1 MLIPLV
7 GFTED
12 GTPSLSVAARGEA
25 ADVPP
30 LQVVRRLGIAAAQ
43 ILWLPPAL
51 LDGAPGDAVKD
62 ALLRAVACVAGP
74 FAPAQ
79 TEGARAWLNA
89 GARGALF
96 TAEVG
101 CLADAAESLKAVA
114 LPAERVQLL
123 VRPAELTTEAV
134 KALVAELEAVA
145 SATGGGCHECRKPDT
160 VGKVNGVV
168 IALPAAGPADDA
180 TARAQAEDLLLQLA
194 SPLAKKDRLQ
204 VAVSGLRHRHS
215 SAAVGDLHRL
225 GIDVVACASL
235 GPLPAATAAAAAAA
249 AAAAGDATAAANKA
263 ATEAAAKEER
273 VAAALPPCCEPIHL
287 GRSLEVGRCV
297 AACLRTDRP
306 DKLYPTVVVESSGAP
321 LGLVYSSD
329 ESICAALRC
338 GRGVYWS
345 RSRGGLWRKGD
356 TSGDWQHLIRV
367 TVSDP
372 GFAPPTPNPH
382 NSAPLSPRPRPR
394 PRGVF
399 RWIATTTRCA
409 SWCSS
414 TATLPPSATRS
425 PSRAGA
431 RRRGS
436 ATSRAR

>member
-1 MLIPLV
+1 M
-7 GFTED
+7 
-12 GTPSLSVAARGEA
+12 
-25 ADVPP
+25 
-30 LQVVRRLGIAAAQ
+30 
-43 ILWLPPAL
+43 
-51 LDGAPGDAVKD
+51 
-62 ALLRAVACVAGP
+62 
-74 FAPAQ
+74 
-79 TEGARAWLNA
+79 
-89 GARGALF
+89 
-96 TAEVG
+96 
-101 CLADAAESLKAVA
+101 
-114 LPAERVQLL
+114 
-123 VRPAELTTEAV
+123 
-134 KALVAELEAVA
+134 
-145 SATGGGCHECRKPDT
+145 
-160 VGKVNGVV
+160 NGVV

-215 SAAVGDLHRL
+215 SAAVGDLHRR

-372 GFAPPTPNPH
+372 A
-382 NSAPLSPRPRPR
+382 AALRPRRRTR
-394 PRGVF
+394 P
-399 RWIATTTRCA
+399 
-409 SWCSS
+409 
-414 TATLPPSATRS
+414 
-425 PSRAGA
+425 
-431 RRRGS
+431 
-436 ATSRAR
+436 TSRL